1 MAGRRTS
8 IAATVSAHHF
18 EVEQVRAQRAPEPNP
33 DWQQL
38 LGAAR
43 GADVAQV
50 DHPGLVPA
58 KLSQHIK
65 HLRLCGRIV
74 AADEQVVVTERHRAG
89 VDHQFAAQRVERQGD
104 RCLIR
109 WILGLVFQ
117 DHCLGAVVAQCA
129 ANGVLVSAAHA
140 RRAIRVSPSWL
151 VQPAILLIGH
161 PGNPPCCN
169 QFLA

>member
-1 MAGRRTS
+1 MDAGS
-8 IAATVSAHHF
+8 ESFDGF
-18 EVEQVRAQRAPEPNP
+18 EAQSDALP
-33 DWQQL
+33 
-38 LGAAR
+38 
-43 GADVAQV
+43 
-50 DHPGLVPA
+50 
-58 KLSQHIK
+58 
-65 HLRLCGRIV
+65 
-74 AADEQVVVTERHRAG
+74 AADTHRHQRVTPLDAPQFIQGFDGDQSTGCADRMTERHRAG